1 MSREF
6 YRPQP
11 MDADSEYR
19 VNGVHIAGF
28 LGTVAGTLTI
38 TQDDG
43 NVLLDAMPVATGF
56 NRLAVASPD
65 AVGLT
70 VQLAG
75 GAAGSLLV

>member
-1 MSREF
+1 MAREF

-11 MDADSEYR
+11 IEADGEYR
-19 VNGVHIAGF
+19 VAGVHIAGF

-38 TQDDG
+38 TTDG
-43 NVLLDAMPVATGF
+43 GDVLLDAMSVTAGF
-56 NRLAVASPD
+56 NRLAIASPEI
-65 AVGLT
+65 VGLT